1 MKQIELKVDG
11 MKCEGCVN
19 RIKKV
24 LSSIKGIDTYEISLE
39 EKKLLLSIKKEKVLE
54 EVIQKI
60 EKLGFTLSFIEKI

>member
-1 MKQIELKVDG
+1 MKQIELKIDG

-24 LSSIKGIDTYEISLE
+24 LSSIKGMDSYEISLE
-39 EKKLLLSIKKEKVLE
+39 EKKLLLSVKKEKVLE

-60 EKLGFTLSFIEKI
+60 EKLGFTLSFVEKI